1 MPNTA
6 EDVTEDRLDARR
18 DRKNSNWLALGLFVA
33 TILSV
38 YVVVRANGESAAADR
53 QKTADAVVEL
63 QHSVASH
70 DEHLKLLD
78 AGLLRIEKDLAIVK
92 YILDPHGKA
101 AREKEGKK

>member
-1 MPNTA
+1 MQKAPL
-6 EDVTEDRLDARR
+6 EDRLDARR

-63 QHSVASH
+63 QHAVASH
-70 DEHLKLLD
+70 DEHFKILD

-101 AREKEGKK
+101 AREMEGKKRE